1 MFLAFLASLASGG
14 SLHKKAVDTSGAE
27 NRKRRAVLG
36 TPCPRTPQGIV
47 PQLSQVNAQMIA
59 QALLLTAL
67 LAQTADSAATTEQ
80 ATPASPAQSN
90 AAAPSVQPTATAEQP
105 ATSPSSAPDPVQ
117 LKLQPQM
124 SAMTAPQ
131 PQAQSSAAPATAANL
146 PILTLADALK
156 EAEEKNPSLEE
167 ARTQL
172 AQAQLYSR
180 KAWASYLPQIS
191 VGASYT
197 HNSDPTTTVTPSTV
211 QITDT
216 SAMTGIAFSDS
227 NSEYRMEVGQD
238 IFGAQVSLQQAI
250 IVPSLWAAI
259 KSTYIAERMVD
270 LTIENARRELLFGV
284 AQLYYGAV
292 TLKETV
298 DVRKRMLANTEAHE
312 KDARV
317 RFEAGTIPKI
327 QLVRAQIDTISAQ
340 QQVLQAENSYLTA
353 KLSLATLLSRDNV
366 QFDVEQPAPVEI
378 PQGSE
383 DDLVAMAAEKRPDL
397 LSARDNIA
405 VAEYAMDQ
413 AVLAYLPNLF
423 LTAAYQWGRPS
434 YEISDSMQALMEM
447 SGTSL
452 EESDKWSQTWNIG
465 LALSW
470 TIWDGGL
477 REVTLKE
484 NEAKLAAAQASLRSK
499 EASIRE
505 EVRSAIVSLQSAQS
519 NIVNAEEQLRLA
531 RENSEMVSVNF
542 NAGVATQLDV
552 SDANTTLIGAELN
565 LIAQTLQ
572 AQISALTLVKAAG
585 LFDPQTDNS
594 KDKEK

>member
-1 MFLAFLASLASGG
+1 M
-14 SLHKKAVDTSGAE
+14 H
-27 NRKRRAVLG
+27 R
-36 TPCPRTPQGIV
+36 
-47 PQLSQVNAQMIA
+47 
-59 QALLLTAL
+59 
-67 LAQTADSAATTEQ
+67 EQ
-80 ATPASPAQSN
+80 
-90 AAAPSVQPTATAEQP
+90 EY
-105 ATSPSSAPDPVQ
+105 
-117 LKLQPQM
+117 
-124 SAMTAPQ
+124 
-131 PQAQSSAAPATAANL
+131 
-146 PILTLADALK
+146 
-156 EAEEKNPSLEE
+156 PSL
-167 ARTQL
+167 
-172 AQAQLYSR
+172 Y
-180 KAWASYLPQIS
+180 
-191 VGASYT
+191 
-197 HNSDPTTTVTPSTV
+197 
-211 QITDT
+211 
-216 SAMTGIAFSDS
+216 
-227 NSEYRMEVGQD
+227 
-238 IFGAQVSLQQAI
+238 
-250 IVPSLWAAI
+250 
-259 KSTYIAERMVD
+259 
-270 LTIENARRELLFGV
+270 
-284 AQLYYGAV
+284 
-292 TLKETV
+292 
-298 DVRKRMLANTEAHE
+298 ANTEAHE

-413 AVLAYLPNLF
+413 AVLAYLPNLC

-434 YEISDSMQALMEM
+434 YEISDSMQAMMEM

>member
-1 MFLAFLASLASGG
+1 
-14 SLHKKAVDTSGAE
+14 
-27 NRKRRAVLG
+27 
-36 TPCPRTPQGIV
+36 
-47 PQLSQVNAQMIA
+47 MIA

-67 LAQTADSAATTEQ
+67 LAQTADSAATPEQ
-80 ATPASPAQSN
+80 TAPASPAQTS
-90 AAAPSVQPTATAEQP
+90 AAAPSAQPTAAAQSP
-105 ATSPSSAPDPVQ
+105 ATSPSPAPDPVQ
-117 LKLQPQM
+117 LKLQPPM
-124 SAMTAPQ
+124 SAMAAPQ
-131 PQAQSSAAPATAANL
+131 DNGATASSDL

-180 KAWASYLPQIS
+180 KAWANYLPQIS

-197 HNSDPTTTVTPSTV
+197 HNSAPTTTVTPSTV
-211 QITDT
+211 QITDPT
-216 SAMTGIAFSDS
+216 AMTGVAFSDA

-238 IFGAQVSLQQAI
+238 IFGAQVSLQQAL

-284 AQLYYGAV
+284 AQLYFGAV

-353 KLSLATLLSRDNV
+353 KLSLATLLARDNV
-366 QFDVEQPAPVEI
+366 QFDVEQPAPVQI

-397 LSARDNIA
+397 LSARDHIA

-434 YEISDSMQALMEM
+434 YEISDSMQAMMEM
-447 SGTSL
+447 SGTSM
-452 EESDKWSQTWNIG
+452 EESDKWTKSWNIG
-465 LALSW
+465 LAFSW

-484 NEAKLAAAQASLRSK
+484 NEAKLAAAQASLRAK
-499 EASIRE
+499 EASVRE

-531 RENSEMVSVNF
+531 RENSDMVSVNF

-585 LFDPQTDNS
+585 LFDPKTNADKDADNQTNPSTPDS
-594 KDKEK
+594 STTP